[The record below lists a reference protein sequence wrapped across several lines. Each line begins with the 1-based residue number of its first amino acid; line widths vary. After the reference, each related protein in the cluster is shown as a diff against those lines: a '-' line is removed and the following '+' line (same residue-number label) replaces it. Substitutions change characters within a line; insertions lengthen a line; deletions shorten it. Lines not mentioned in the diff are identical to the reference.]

1 MTFFEIIILGLGLAM
16 DAFAVSICKGL
27 SVDKI
32 KTKYAMITG
41 AYFGG
46 FQAIMPLVGY
56 FLGSRFSTLI
66 SSYSHWVAFILLLI
80 IGLNM
85 IKEGCSS
92 CESLDASFSIGAMLP
107 LAIATSIDALAVG
120 VSLAF
125 LEADIVFSATVIGV
139 ITFLLSGAGLFIGN
153 FFGLKYRS
161 KAELAG
167 GIILILIG
175 TKILLEGL
183 IGG

>member
-1 MTFFEIIILGLGLAM
+1 MTIFEIFILGLGLAM
-16 DAFAVSICKGL
+16 DAFAVSVCKGL

-46 FQAIMPLVGY
+46 FQAIMPILGY

-66 SSYSHWVAFILLLI
+66 SSYSHWVAFALLLV
-80 IGLNM
+80 IGANM
-85 IKEGCSS
+85 MKEGCSS
-92 CESLDASFSIGAMLP
+92 CESLDASFGIGAMLP

-125 LEADIVFSATVIGV
+125 LEADIVLSASIIGV
-139 ITFLLSGAGLFIGN
+139 ITFLVSGMGLFIGN

-175 TKILLEGL
+175 TKLLIEGL
-183 IGG
+183 LGG

>member
-46 FQAIMPLVGY
+46 FQAIMPVIGY
-56 FLGSRFSTLI
+56 ILGSRFSTLI
-66 SSYSHWVAFILLLI
+66 SSYSHWVAFILLVI
-80 IGLNM
+80 IGANM

-92 CESLDASFSIGAMLP
+92 CECLDASFSVGAMLP

-125 LEADIVFSATVIGV
+125 LEADIVFSASVIGIV
-139 ITFLLSGAGLFIGN
+139 TFLLSGIGLFIGN
-153 FFGLKYRS
+153 FFGLKYRT

-175 TKILLEGL
+175 IKLLIQGL
-183 IGG
+183 LGG